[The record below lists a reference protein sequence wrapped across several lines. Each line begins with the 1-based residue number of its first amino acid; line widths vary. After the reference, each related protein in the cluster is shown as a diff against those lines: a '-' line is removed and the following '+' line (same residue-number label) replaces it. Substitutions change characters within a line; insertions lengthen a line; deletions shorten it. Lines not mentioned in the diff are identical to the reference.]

1 MTGSTNNLLILASGS
16 PRRAQ
21 ILAEAGIEPEVVPAD
36 VDEDDAFLGSSS
48 LIESVESLALRKA
61 RAVAETQSSRFVLGA
76 DTIVVLDGE
85 VLGKPASET
94 QATEM
99 LNRLSDREHDVITG
113 IAVIN
118 PAGET
123 HTKHVSTRV
132 KFRNLDDE
140 EIAEYVYSGSPMDK
154 AGGYGIQDQS
164 FSPVASYDE
173 CYLNVVGL
181 PMCATSELLEIS
193 GFVASS
199 TISCAG
205 HNAPA
210 PNPRMSQQ

>member
-1 MTGSTNNLLILASGS
+1 MTSSTNNTLVLASSS

-21 ILAEAGIEPEVVPAD
+21 ILGEAGLNIQVIPAD
-36 VDEDDAFLGSSS
+36 INEDDAFVDGGS
-48 LIESVESLALRKA
+48 LIDSVEALALSKA
-61 RAVAETQSSRFVLGA
+61 RVISELQPSSYVLGA
-76 DTIVVLDGE
+76 DTIVVLDDE

-94 QATEM
+94 QAFEM
-99 LNRLSDREHDVITG
+99 LNRLSGRAHDVVTG
-113 IAVIN
+113 IAVVN

-132 KFRNLDDE
+132 KFRNLDDD

-154 AGGYGIQDQS
+154 AGGYGIQDRS

-199 TISCAG
+199 TIDCAG
-205 HNAPA
+205 HSAPRS
-210 PNPRMSQQ
+210 NSRMSS